1 MDRDLSGK
9 AIHRQSVQYQGE
21 IKARK
26 HLSEKAFNG
35 LCTSECA
42 TSL

>member
-9 AIHRQSVQYQGE
+9 ADHRQPVQCQGE

-26 HLSEKAFNG
+26 HLSEKAQMSVLLRFEQQDG
-35 LCTSECA
+35 
-42 TSL
+42 